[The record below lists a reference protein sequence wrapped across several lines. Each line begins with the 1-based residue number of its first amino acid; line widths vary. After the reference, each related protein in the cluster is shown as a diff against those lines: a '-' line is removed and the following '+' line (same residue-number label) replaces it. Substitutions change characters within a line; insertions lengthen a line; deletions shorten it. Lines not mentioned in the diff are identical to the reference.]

1 MFFPRCASWYAFW
14 GRRPCCMKSCTVCTG
29 AVSPRCY
36 FTFSLSSSSFCK
48 NFVGNADNEH
58 NGTIKRKGS
67 LFFGDE
73 RKSSKPEKLKK
84 WGWCARDFCEDAL
97 STGERDIG
105 AKKRQVLLDP
115 SKKLLLPKH
124 NMHTFKI
131 LIHSMEK
138 KVTNITL
145 SSPSSLSWSLAASSS
160 ALWKYGKF
168 SVWTFMVCESRVTD
182 WWVKSMTPIQVVLRS
197 YQKSEKE
204 SLNWNE
210 PLFLVRKCAK
220 FHWFFAIFS
229 NYFQFAK
236 FHLKECHISLI
247 FCQNAIVPNFIDI
260 LPFFI
265 NIVPSHN

>member
-138 KVTNITL
+138 RWQI
-145 SSPSSLSWSLAASSS
+145 SLSRLPPASRGPWQ
-160 ALWKYGKF
+160 LLRRH
-168 SVWTFMVCESRVTD
+168 CESTA
-182 WWVKSMTPIQVVLRS
+182 
-197 YQKSEKE
+197 
-204 SLNWNE
+204 NF
-210 PLFLVRKCAK
+210 LFGLS
-220 FHWFFAIFS
+220 WFAS
-229 NYFQFAK
+229 R
-236 FHLKECHISLI
+236 E
-247 FCQNAIVPNFIDI
+247 
-260 LPFFI
+260 
-265 NIVPSHN
+265 

>member
-138 KVTNITL
+138 KGDKYH
-145 SSPSSLSWSLAASSS
+145 SLVSLQPLVVPGSFFV
-160 ALWKYGKF
+160 GI
-168 SVWTFMVCESRVTD
+168 
-182 WWVKSMTPIQVVLRS
+182 VK
-197 YQKSEKE
+197 
-204 SLNWNE
+204 
-210 PLFLVRKCAK
+210 VR
-220 FHWFFAIFS
+220 
-229 NYFQFAK
+229 Q
-236 FHLKECHISLI
+236 I
-247 FCQNAIVPNFIDI
+247 FCLDFHGLRVESNWLMSQVYDSDSSGP
-260 LPFFI
+260 
-265 NIVPSHN
+265 

>member
-1 MFFPRCASWYAFW
+1 MRVTFAKMHFPLEREISEQKSARYYSILQISSYYRSIICTHLRYWYIQW
-14 GRRPCCMKSCTVCTG
+14 
-29 AVSPRCY
+29 
-36 FTFSLSSSSFCK
+36 
-48 NFVGNADNEH
+48 
-58 NGTIKRKGS
+58 
-67 LFFGDE
+67 
-73 RKSSKPEKLKK
+73 
-84 WGWCARDFCEDAL
+84 
-97 STGERDIG
+97 
-105 AKKRQVLLDP
+105 
-115 SKKLLLPKH
+115 
-124 NMHTFKI
+124 
-131 LIHSMEK
+131 K

-145 SSPSSLSWSLAASSS
+145 SSLSSLSWSLTASSS

-168 SVWTFMVCESRVTD
+168 SVWTFIVCESTVTD

-247 FCQNAIVPNFIDI
+247 FCQNSIVPNFIDT
-260 LPFFI
+260 LPLFI
-265 NIVPSHN
+265 NIVPSHKGCHPFKSRTLE